1 MRIVICGLCDGQV
14 MGEQTILQ
22 EMCRRGLSHSSN
34 STFIV
39 HSNPATI
46 LRRLDK
52 GDPFISSQLSYS
64 QHLKS
69 YTILSCLCTENFR
82 LLGHLFSLYYPW
94 QGGPFPSPSF
104 FSSSLPPPTLLLT
117 NFALCPSVK
126 SISFSVYSLGP
137 HIFSSARLFIKIYY
151 NLYASCNYKGQK

>member
-1 MRIVICGLCDGQV
+1 MQIVICGLCDGQV

-82 LLGHLFSLYYPW
+82 LLGHYFYLYYAW
-94 QGGPFPSPSF
+94 QEAHFLLHLF
-104 FSSSLPPPTLLLT
+104 FFHLPCPPPTLLLT

-126 SISFSVYSLGP
+126 SIFFFCLLFKAP
-137 HIFSSARLFIKIYY
+137 IFSLVRAYS
-151 NLYASCNYKGQK
+151 

>member
-1 MRIVICGLCDGQV
+1 MQIVICGLCDGQV

-22 EMCRRGLSHSSN
+22 EMCGRGLSHSSN

-82 LLGHLFSLYYPW
+82 LLGHYFLFIML
-94 QGGPFPSPSF
+94 GKGP
-104 FSSSLPPPTLLLT
+104 
-117 NFALCPSVK
+117 
-126 SISFSVYSLGP
+126 ISFSIFFFSIFPVLPPLYSLQILQS
-137 HIFSSARLFIKIYY
+137 IFFFCLLFRPPYF
-151 NLYASCNYKGQK
+151 L